1 MTDGVDRFTDNN
13 AMFSAY
19 AEKWTKDYLE
29 KQYKSGKFN
38 WTKETAQKFAEIDI
52 ETLLFDP
59 YFLKAKDWLYPGI
72 ADVILDIYEKRKKSP
87 ITLVAVLGGFGCLP
101 SYAPIKTNDG
111 YITIGE
117 SKIGDKIL
125 GVKGDTTEECNII
138 NKTYSGKKEVFR
150 IYCKDGNYVDATKEH
165 HFPVRRSYYVNR
177 VGKRFSI
184 DDKHQI
190 FISEIKELTID
201 EIINHLK
208 NSDST
213 IEFIQIN
220 SEYFRVINYV
230 SLGVMD
236 TYDITI
242 DNESH
247 TFLSYNDFLCKN
259 SGKTAGIGGTLIWLE
274 WFRFSCKYAARSKR
288 ACPQEYYKLKPT
300 SKVAFIALSKT
311 VEKSKLITFSEMIPP
326 FLSGFNKDYFP
337 INPRIKSMIDIPG
350 NNTIIFPNTATEA
363 ANAGYSIFSFV
374 MDEISF
380 LEIIDGSSRTKGSG
394 SETYDQAAAAY
405 MSAEGRRKSRFRK
418 DGYDDGL
425 GILISSVNYDEDY
438 LVSRIREAYHKIN
451 NKGVFYKVL
460 LPWKVDPDKAVGKDH
475 FYFDTN
481 KYQVVKDERQIRA
494 LDEYYVDVPI
504 EDIIFGNTDE
514 DPNDKLLL
522 NLENGNLSL
531 N

>member
-87 ITLVAVLGGFGCLP
+87 ITLVAVLGGFG
-101 SYAPIKTNDG
+101 
-111 YITIGE
+111 
-117 SKIGDKIL
+117 
-125 GVKGDTTEECNII
+125 
-138 NKTYSGKKEVFR
+138 
-150 IYCKDGNYVDATKEH
+150 
-165 HFPVRRSYYVNR
+165 
-177 VGKRFSI
+177 
-184 DDKHQI
+184 
-190 FISEIKELTID
+190 
-201 EIINHLK
+201 
-208 NSDST
+208 
-213 IEFIQIN
+213 
-220 SEYFRVINYV
+220 
-230 SLGVMD
+230 
-236 TYDITI
+236 
-242 DNESH
+242 
-247 TFLSYNDFLCKN
+247 

>member
-59 YFLKAKDWLYPGI
+59 YFLNAKDWLYPGI

-165 HFPVRRSYYVNR
+165 IFPVRYRSKDSKYVVDQKWNIAKILLFLDNNLNKYEQVSFVP
-177 VGKRFSI
+177 VG
-184 DDKHQI
+184 D
-190 FISEIKELTID
+190 
-201 EIINHLK
+201 NA
-208 NSDST
+208 SDS
-213 IEFIQIN
+213 FIVDYI
-220 SEYFRVINYV
+220 
-230 SLGVMD
+230 SLGEME

-242 DNESH
+242 DNDSH
-247 TFLSYNDFLCKN
+247 LFLTFGDFKCSN

-288 ACPQEYYKLKPT
+288 ACPQEFYKLKPT

-451 NKGVFYKVL
+451 DKGVFYKVL
-460 LPWKVDPDKAVGKDH
+460 LPWKVDPDKAIGKDH

-504 EDIIFGNTDE
+504 EDIIFGNADE